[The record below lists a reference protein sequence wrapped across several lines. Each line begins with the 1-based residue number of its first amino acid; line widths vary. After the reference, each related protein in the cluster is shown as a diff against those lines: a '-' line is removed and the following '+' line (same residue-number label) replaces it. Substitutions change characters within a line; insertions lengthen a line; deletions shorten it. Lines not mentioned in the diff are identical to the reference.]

1 MGIQYWVEVTVIVE
15 KWHIVKMR
23 LKDAKNGEGESLWIG
38 IEITNFVQKEK
49 KKANKKRLISA

>member
-1 MGIQYWVEVTVIVE
+1 
-15 KWHIVKMR
+15 MR
-23 LKDAKNGEGESLWIG
+23 IKDAKNGEGESLWIG